1 MSRSIYLFPKE
12 RMGVTYP
19 YVFWDGLF
27 TDEELDKVK
36 KYCRGLELVKGT
48 TVGKDGEVETD
59 NEARKSDIAWANAGD
74 DNMWIFER
82 LAWVTEKINDRFY
95 EFNLNGFS
103 AFQYTV
109 YDGKKKQK
117 YDYHMD
123 TILGTDKPVD
133 MPETRKLSMSL
144 ILSDPSEYEGG
155 EFYIQSG
162 SPEQEKLLKME
173 QLKGRILAFP
183 SFMIHGVAPV
193 TKGKRESVV
202 VWVEGPKFK

>member
-1 MSRSIYLFPKE
+1 MSRSIYLYPKE
-12 RMGVTYP
+12 RTGVTYP

-27 TDEELDKVK
+27 TEEELDKVK
-36 KYCRGLELVKGT
+36 EYCHSLELVTGT
-48 TVGKDGEVETD
+48 TVGKDGKMDENND
-59 NEARKSDIAWANAGD
+59 ARKSDIAWANPND
-74 DNMWIFER
+74 ESMWIFER

-95 EFNLNGFS
+95 EFNLNGFGS
-103 AFQYTV
+103 FQYTV
-109 YDGKKKQK
+109 YDGEKNQK

-123 TILGTDKPVD
+123 TILGTEKPVD
-133 MPETRKLSMSL
+133 MAETRKLSMSL
-144 ILSDPSEYEGG
+144 ILSDPADYEGG

-193 TKGKRESVV
+193 TKGIRESVV

>member
-1 MSRSIYLFPKE
+1 MFKNYYWFWESEIKE
-12 RMGVTYP
+12 EY
-19 YVFWDGLF
+19 
-27 TDEELDKVK
+27 LDKWIAEHFDENKVQNATINVDTANQKYDLDESIRKTEIVWVK
-36 KYCRGLELVKGT
+36 PATEMFDTIFNYIQTANKSAEWNFDLSGMEDVQLGRYT
-48 TVGKDGEVETD
+48 TG
-59 NEARKSDIAWANAGD
+59 
-74 DNMWIFER
+74 
-82 LAWVTEKINDRFY
+82 
-95 EFNLNGFS
+95 GF
-103 AFQYTV
+103 
-109 YDGKKKQK
+109 

-173 QLKGRILAFP
+173 QLKGRVLAFP

>member
-1 MSRSIYLFPKE
+1 MSRSIYVYPKE

-27 TDEELDKVK
+27 SDEELEKVTE
-36 KYCRGLELVKGT
+36 YCRSLELISGT
-48 TVGKDGEVETD
+48 TVGKDGVMD
-59 NEARKSDIAWANAGD
+59 DKNEARKSDIAWAHPD
-74 DNMWIFER
+74 DGNMWIFER
-82 LAWVTEKINDRFY
+82 LAWVTEKLNDRFY
-95 EFNLNGFS
+95 EFDLNGFNV
-103 AFQYTV
+103 FQYTV
-109 YDGKKKQK
+109 YNGKKKQK

-133 MPETRKLSMSL
+133 MAETRKLSLSL
-144 ILSDPSEYEGG
+144 ILSDPKDYEGG

-162 SPEQEKLLKME
+162 SPEQEKLLKMD
-173 QLKGRILAFP
+173 QLKGRVLAFP

>member
-1 MSRSIYLFPKE
+1 MSRSIYLYPKE

-27 TDEELDKVK
+27 TDEELEKVTE
-36 KYCRGLELVKGT
+36 YCRSLELIQGT
-48 TVGKDGEVETD
+48 TVGKDGEMETD
-59 NEARKSDIAWANAGD
+59 NEARKSDIAWANPGD
-74 DNMWIFER
+74 DNMWIFDR
-82 LAWVTEKINDRFY
+82 LSWVTERINDRFY
-95 EFNLNGFS
+95 EMNLNGFTS
-103 AFQYTV
+103 FQYTV
-109 YDGKKKQK
+109 YDGEKKQK

-123 TILGTDKPVD
+123 TILGMDKPVD

-144 ILSDPSEYEGG
+144 ILSDPKDYEGG

-173 QLKGRILAFP
+173 QLKGRVLAFP

>member
-48 TVGKDGEVETD
+48 TVGKDGEMD
-59 NEARKSDIAWANAGD
+59 DKNEARKSDIAWANAGD

-109 YDGKKKQK
+109 YDGKKKQ
-117 YDYHMD
+117 
-123 TILGTDKPVD
+123 
-133 MPETRKLSMSL
+133 SWC
-144 ILSDPSEYEGG
+144 
-155 EFYIQSG
+155 
-162 SPEQEKLLKME
+162 EK
-173 QLKGRILAFP
+173 
-183 SFMIHGVAPV
+183 
-193 TKGKRESVV
+193 
-202 VWVEGPKFK
+202 

>member
-36 KYCRGLELVKGT
+36 DYCRGLELATGT
-48 TVGKDGEVETD
+48 TVGKDGEQD
-59 NEARKSDIAWANAGD
+59 DKNQARKSDIAWANPGD
-74 DNMWIFER
+74 DNMWIFDR
-82 LAWVTEKINDRFY
+82 LSWVTEKINDRFY
-95 EFNLNGFS
+95 EFNLNGFPV
-103 AFQYTV
+103 FQYTV

-144 ILSDPSEYEGG
+144 ILSDPKDYEGG

-162 SPEQEKLLKME
+162 APEKEKLLKME
-173 QLKGRILAFP
+173 QLKGRVLAFP

>member
-1 MSRSIYLFPKE
+1 MSRSIYLYPKE

-36 KYCRGLELVKGT
+36 EYCHSLELVTGT
-48 TVGKDGEVETD
+48 TVGKDGEMDENND
-59 NEARKSDIAWANAGD
+59 SRKSDIAWANPND
-74 DNMWIFER
+74 ESMWIFER

-95 EFNLNGFS
+95 EFNLNGFG

-109 YDGKKKQK
+109 YDGEKNQK

-123 TILGTDKPVD
+123 TILGTEKPVD

-144 ILSDPSEYEGG
+144 ILSDPADYEGG

-193 TKGKRESVV
+193 TKGIRESIV

>member
-12 RMGVTYP
+12 RMGVTYH

-36 KYCRGLELVKGT
+36 EYCRGLELVKGT
-48 TVGKDGEVETD
+48 TVGKDGEQD
-59 NEARKSDIAWANAGD
+59 DKNESRKSDIAWANAGD
-74 DNMWIFER
+74 DNMWIFDR

-103 AFQYTV
+103 AFQYTI

-144 ILSDPSEYEGG
+144 ILSDPKDYEGG
-155 EFYIQSG
+155 EFYVQSG

-173 QLKGRILAFP
+173 QLKGRVLAFP